1 MAENL
6 TITALDK
13 ESRYQELLP
22 QIKALVSW
30 ETDTIA
36 NLANITAALHM
47 AFSWL
52 WVGFYLVRD
61 EELVLGP
68 FQGPIAC
75 TRIKFGSGVCG
86 ATWQRGETIVVTDVD
101 QFPGHIACSSLAKSE
116 IVVPLKTSQAKIIG
130 VLDVDSASYAE
141 FDDIDKKYLEELIN
155 TPELI
160 KVFDNYHA

>member
-6 TITALDK
+6 IITALDK

-86 ATWQRGETIVVTDVD
+86 ATWQRGETIVVTV
-101 QFPGHIACSSLAKSE
+101 
-116 IVVPLKTSQAKIIG
+116 
-130 VLDVDSASYAE
+130 
-141 FDDIDKKYLEELIN
+141 
-155 TPELI
+155 
-160 KVFDNYHA
+160 